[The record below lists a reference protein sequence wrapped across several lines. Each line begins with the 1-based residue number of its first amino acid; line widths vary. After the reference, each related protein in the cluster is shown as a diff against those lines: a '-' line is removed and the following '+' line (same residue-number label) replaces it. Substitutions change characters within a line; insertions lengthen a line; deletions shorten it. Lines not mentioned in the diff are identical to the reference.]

1 MNTSA
6 RPPLSRRRHE
16 RGSAL
21 LLAMALVLAI
31 AVIGAAIL
39 KISGNDR
46 ILAGRLGLAD
56 RSRACAEAGIQYGRR
71 FFGSNYEASNGWN
84 DYLSG
89 TKAGYRYVPSASPD
103 LDSRESV
110 KDDVF
115 GDADG
120 DGTADF
126 WVSIRDDDDETPL
139 GQTDNQQRDNNE
151 VVILRSECI
160 NPAWQVERGA
170 QRSTAVIETV
180 LAHVQGS
187 SGYGNAQITSN
198 SPDVVGERP
207 PAAAP

>member
-1 MNTSA
+1 MRTTP
-6 RPPLSRRRHE
+6 RPLSSSTRAQ

-31 AVIGAAIL
+31 TIIGAAIL
-39 KISGNDR
+39 KLAGADR
-46 ILAGRLGLAD
+46 IMAGRLGLED

-71 FFGSNYEASNGWN
+71 LFGSSYETSNGWN
-84 DYLSG
+84 AYLSG
-89 TKAGYRYVPSASPD
+89 STAGYAYAPGAAPN
-103 LDSRESV
+103 LAERESAAPA
-110 KDDVF
+110 VF

-120 DGTADF
+120 DGTMDF

-139 GQTDNQQRDNNE
+139 GQSDDRQRDNNE

-160 NPAWQVERGA
+160 NPSWQLERGGNRHA
-170 QRSTAVIETV
+170 AVIETV

-207 PAAAP
+207 